1 MGYFKNSD
9 SKDTFASTTI
19 TWPNPNLF
27 AGIVPATC
35 FDNYLALGLQVGKY
49 SIISKADDENLSKHE
64 VHDGERASNKSEPT
78 VQQPI
83 GRASHTMCF
92 SRRFPQTAQ
101 NTSDEAGRRLLTRE

>member
-9 SKDTFASTTI
+9 SKDTFASATI

-64 VHDGERASNKSEPT
+64 IHDGERASNKSEPT

-83 GRASHTMCF
+83 GRGSQKHLTPCV
-92 SRRFPQTAQ
+92 SRGD
-101 NTSDEAGRRLLTRE
+101 SLRLLKTLLMKQDVAS